1 MVPRLQLLISRAS
14 EKSRISPV
22 DSWSIILRPRMV
34 AAVSLVRVSLGE
46 AVVGEVPWM

>member
-1 MVPRLQLLISRAS
+1 MVPRLQLLMSRAS